1 MPAKNPRLNI
11 VVEEA
16 LYRHVRILAEKEG
29 VSVSTKVRDLLK
41 QALEIQEDIFLG
53 AIADQRSATWKDS
66 DSLSHE
72 DVWS

>member
-11 VVEEA
+11 VVEET
-16 LYRHVRILAEKEG
+16 LYRHVRMLAEKDG
-29 VSVSTKVRDLLK
+29 VSLSTKVRDLLK
-41 QALEIQEDIFLG
+41 QALETQEDILLG
-53 AIADQRSATWKDS
+53 HIADQRAATWKDS